1 MTDINT
7 IEKEFIIPIIKKL
20 KEDFF
25 ENNSEEID
33 EDYIKKLI
41 FNYKN
46 ADLDKDDIPI
56 LSFILMM
63 LASFSSYE
71 DDYFDK
77 KKFHEFME
85 DIMSKFN

>member
-1 MTDINT
+1 MTDINS

-85 DIMSKFN
+85 DIMIKFN